1 MMLRVLVLTANHAE
15 QRPRNERRKAVLH
28 EKHGHLAWA
37 HTHTHTLV
45 TCAPNNLPKVAKVP
59 AGSITKVH
67 RSNQKMQSLRE

>member
-1 MMLRVLVLTANHAE
+1 MLSNAPAMSAAKLFFT
-15 QRPRNERRKAVLH
+15 RNMVTWR
-28 EKHGHLAWA
+28 G